1 MRLRRC
7 VVSIRAFLDL
17 SGSGRFP
24 GPPGAGDTGSIEAC
38 PLPIDLVVLTQPTKH
53 RQVQPLPYAGVL
65 PVS

>member
-17 SGSGRFP
+17 SCSGWFP
-24 GPPGAGDTGSIEAC
+24 GPPGAGYAGSIEAS
-38 PLPIDLVVLTQPTKH
+38 PLPIDLVVFTQPTKH
-53 RQVQPLPYAGVL
+53 HRVQSLPYTDVL